1 MPCPPGIGRCFRFSE
16 RAIWWAPSTIGKPC
30 LVLRPGPVWNHL
42 AEHLREIPNT
52 EPSVQQLQRKIL
64 GNAQE
69 LSLDAN
75 GRILLSRRL
84 RGYAGL
90 KESEKVAV
98 VGLGECLEVWDAKV
112 WDGQMKREVDLIP
125 RSCGICVCEPV
136 SDDVPVRH
144 RSVLL
149 GEAVAAW
156 QSALRALT
164 WMPPLAVAVT
174 LSPYWSGSVQTAVS
188 WPWTRTRLQLPPL
201 PDWRRTSVSCW
212 NAGPFPR

>member
-1 MPCPPGIGRCFRFSE
+1 MLQGTYYSSVDAKSRVAVPARHREVLQVFGEGNLVGTVHHRE
-16 RAIWWAPSTIGKPC
+16 PC

-75 GRILLSRRL
+75 GRILLSPAL

-98 VGLGECLEVWDAKV
+98 VGMGECLEVWDAKV
-112 WDGQMKREVDLIP
+112 WDRQMKRKVDLIP
-125 RSCGICVCEPV
+125 EIMR
-136 SDDVPVRH
+136 D
-144 RSVLL
+144 
-149 GEAVAAW
+149 
-156 QSALRALT
+156 LRL
-164 WMPPLAVAVT
+164 
-174 LSPYWSGSVQTAVS
+174 
-188 WPWTRTRLQLPPL
+188 
-201 PDWRRTSVSCW
+201 
-212 NAGPFPR
+212 